1 MIPYI
6 RRKKILELLYSK
18 DVIYLEQIVDNLGV
32 SLATVRRDLRSL
44 EEEGQIDIL
53 QGGAARI
60 RKNIAER
67 SLTEKV
73 GLNKEEKAKIG
84 ICAASLVNDGNFIFI
99 GPGTTEHWIIKHL
112 EGKDITVVTNGSYH
126 IDELRRYNINTIILG
141 GEVKNKIAVI
151 CGPSTINQIKDM
163 SFDMAFIGASG
174 YTLNQGP
181 STSDLNVAEV
191 NRVAIQNSNEVFI
204 ILDATKLGKTSRFLF
219 SNSKDS
225 EYKVISTDQAADM
238 YKNDNKFII
247 A

>member
-6 RRKKILELLYSK
+6 RRKKILELLYTK
-18 DVIYLEQIVDNLGV
+18 DVVYLEDLVENLNV
-32 SLATVRRDLRSL
+32 SLATVRRDLRVL

-60 RKNIAER
+60 RKNVAER
-67 SLTEKV
+67 SLAEKV
-73 GLNKEEKAKIG
+73 GLNKEEKEKIG
-84 ICAASLVNDGNFIFI
+84 EYAATLVKDGDFIFI

-141 GEVKNKIAVI
+141 GEVKNEIAVI
-151 CGPSTINQIKDM
+151 CGPSTINQINDM

-191 NRVAIQNSNEVFI
+191 NRVAIKNSNAVYI

-219 SNSKDS
+219 SNNKGV
-225 EYKVISTDQAADM
+225 EYNVITTDQADEM
-238 YKNDNKFII
+238 YKTDSKFLII
-247 A
+247 

>member
-6 RRKKILELLYSK
+6 RRKKILELLYNK
-18 DVIYLEQIVDNLGV
+18 DIIYLEEIVESLKV

-44 EEEGQIDIL
+44 EEEDKIDIL

-60 RKNIAER
+60 RKNVAER

-73 GLNKEEKAKIG
+73 GLNKEEKEKLG
-84 ICAASLVNDGNFIFI
+84 EYCATLVNNSNFIFI

-112 EGKDITVVTNGSYH
+112 KGKDITVVTNGSYH
-126 IDELRRYNINTIILG
+126 IDELRRYNVNTIILG

-151 CGPSTINQIKDM
+151 CGPTTINQINDM

-181 STSDLNVAEV
+181 STSDLSVAEV
-191 NRVAIQNSNEVFI
+191 NRVAIKNSNDVYI
-204 ILDATKLGKTSRFLF
+204 VLDTTKLGKTSRFLF
-219 SNSKDS
+219 AHNKDS
-225 EYKVISTDQAADM
+225 DYKVITTDQADDM
-238 YKNDNKFII
+238 YKKDNKFII
-247 A
+247 I